1 MRLSRRQRTAEAV
14 VRPTPTL
21 RLTCRA
27 MKRTGRTFLV
37 LIALGLILGL
47 AASPALAQEEA
58 ENTDAGVTG
67 EMEEPAVVIS
77 DDAPVEPVADWTYRY
92 LIPTTLALGAI
103 IILGTSVRYFTNVV
117 RQRYRTVEE

>member
-1 MRLSRRQRTAEAV
+1 
-14 VRPTPTL
+14 
-21 RLTCRA
+21 